1 MRGEVAAGNTL
12 EANVQIDKIR
22 DTLEKSAKL
31 EHIRSAKMKIEDTSD
46 PIIMEET
53 ITQLK
58 RVVDAEM
65 DNFLAI

>member
-1 MRGEVAAGNTL
+1 M
-12 EANVQIDKIR
+12 QIEKIR